1 MNIFFY
7 ALIIFVLVY
16 LVLNWF
22 TKTSSKKIA
31 NSVRTLIIILSIIF
45 AVIVAYAGRFIFS
58 LPFILFVLPLIK
70 TKAGLSLIQ
79 LFRIWSLLRI
89 LKRSGRFSFEQNNN
103 VQSSGTMSVVEA
115 YKILNLD
122 SNKKYNEKEINIDRH
137 AIELEEPIKSL
148 GIYHVPVKISAEYT
162 GDLKVYVIK
171 A

>member
-16 LVLNWF
+16 LVLTWF

-103 VQSSGTMSVVEA
+103 VQSSGTLSVVEA

-122 SNKKYNEKEINIDRH
+122 SNKKNNEKEINKAH
-137 AIELEEPIKSL
+137 K
-148 GIYHVPVKISAEYT
+148 KIISKVHPDISPETARLASIVNEARDT
-162 GDLKVYVIK
+162 ILKNL
-171 A
+171 

>member
-45 AVIVAYAGRFIFS
+45 AVIVAYAGRFILS

-103 VQSSGTMSVVEA
+103 AQSSGTMSVVEA

-122 SNKKYNEKEINIDRH
+122 YNKKYNEKEINKAH
-137 AIELEEPIKSL
+137 K
-148 GIYHVPVKISAEYT
+148 KIISKVHPDISPETARLASIVNEARDT
-162 GDLKVYVIK
+162 ILKNL
-171 A
+171 

>member
-79 LFRIWSLLRI
+79 LFRIWNLLRI
-89 LKRSGRFSFEQNNN
+89 LKRSGRFSFEQNNSA
-103 VQSSGTMSVVEA
+103 QSSSMSINEA

-122 SNKKYNEKEINIDRH
+122 PNKKYSKKEINKAHKKIISKVHPDISPETARLASIVNAARD
-137 AIELEEPIKSL
+137 AI
-148 GIYHVPVKISAEYT
+148 
-162 GDLKVYVIK
+162 LKNL
-171 A
+171 

>member
-89 LKRSGRFSFEQNNN
+89 LKRSGRFSFGENAGARSSNSMP
-103 VQSSGTMSVVEA
+103 VQEA
-115 YKILNLD
+115 YKILNLNP
-122 SNKKYNEKEINIDRH
+122 SKKYSEKEIRKAH
-137 AIELEEPIKSL
+137 K
-148 GIYHVPVKISAEYT
+148 KIIAKVHPDVSKDTARLASIVNT
-162 GDLKVYVIK
+162 ARDTILKNL
-171 A
+171 

>member
-16 LVLNWF
+16 LVLNWII
-22 TKTSSKKIA
+22 KTSSKKIA

-103 VQSSGTMSVVEA
+103 VQSSGTLSVVEA

-122 SNKKYNEKEINIDRH
+122 SNKKYNEQEINKAH
-137 AIELEEPIKSL
+137 K
-148 GIYHVPVKISAEYT
+148 KIISKVHPDISPETARLASIVNEARDT
-162 GDLKVYVIK
+162 ILKNL
-171 A
+171 

>member
-31 NSVRTLIIILSIIF
+31 NNVRTLIIILSIIF

-122 SNKKYNEKEINIDRH
+122 FNKKYNKKEINKAH
-137 AIELEEPIKSL
+137 K
-148 GIYHVPVKISAEYT
+148 KIISKVHPDISPETTRLASIVNEARDT
-162 GDLKVYVIK
+162 ILKNL
-171 A
+171 

>member
-16 LVLNWF
+16 LVLTWF

-122 SNKKYNEKEINIDRH
+122 FNKKYNEKEINKAH
-137 AIELEEPIKSL
+137 K
-148 GIYHVPVKISAEYT
+148 KIISKVHPDISPETARLASIVNEARDT
-162 GDLKVYVIK
+162 ILKNL
-171 A
+171 

>member
-22 TKTSSKKIA
+22 SKTSSKKIA

-122 SNKKYNEKEINIDRH
+122 SNKKYNEKEINKAH
-137 AIELEEPIKSL
+137 K
-148 GIYHVPVKISAEYT
+148 KIISKVHPDISPETARLASIVNEAR
-162 GDLKVYVIK
+162 DIILKNL
-171 A
+171 

>member
-115 YKILNLD
+115 YKILVPKIENNPILEGNVQTSQAYKD
-122 SNKKYNEKEINIDRH
+122 LEKEI
-137 AIELEEPIKSL
+137 K
-148 GIYHVPVKISAEYT
+148 GIN
-162 GDLKVYVIK
+162 
-171 A
+171 

>member
-16 LVLNWF
+16 LVLNWLA
-22 TKTSSKKIA
+22 KTSSKKIA

-89 LKRSGRFSFEQNNN
+89 LRRSGRFSFEQNNN
-103 VQSSGTMSVVEA
+103 VKSSDTMSVVEA

-122 SNKKYNEKEINIDRH
+122 SNKKYNEKEINK
-137 AIELEEPIKSL
+137 ANK
-148 GIYHVPVKISAEYT
+148 KIISKVHPDISPETARLASIVNEARDT
-162 GDLKVYVIK
+162 ILKNL
-171 A
+171 

>member
-122 SNKKYNEKEINIDRH
+122 SKKQYSEKEINKAH
-137 AIELEEPIKSL
+137 K
-148 GIYHVPVKISAEYT
+148 KIISKVHPDISPETARLASIVNEARDT
-162 GDLKVYVIK
+162 VLKNL
-171 A
+171 

>member
-22 TKTSSKKIA
+22 AKTSSKKIA

-79 LFRIWSLLRI
+79 LFRIWSLLRM

-103 VQSSGTMSVVEA
+103 VQSSGTMSIAEA

-122 SNKKYNEKEINIDRH
+122 SNKKYNEKEINTAH
-137 AIELEEPIKSL
+137 N
-148 GIYHVPVKISAEYT
+148 KIISKVHPDISPETARLASIVNEARDT
-162 GDLKVYVIK
+162 ILKNL
-171 A
+171 

>member
-122 SNKKYNEKEINIDRH
+122 SNKKYNEQEINKAH
-137 AIELEEPIKSL
+137 K
-148 GIYHVPVKISAEYT
+148 KIISKVHPDISPETARLASIVNEARDT
-162 GDLKVYVIK
+162 ILKNL
-171 A
+171 

>member
-103 VQSSGTMSVVEA
+103 VQSSGTISVVEA

-122 SNKKYNEKEINIDRH
+122 SNKKHNEKEINKAH
-137 AIELEEPIKSL
+137 K
-148 GIYHVPVKISAEYT
+148 KIISKVHPDISPETARLASIVNEARDT
-162 GDLKVYVIK
+162 ILKNL
-171 A
+171 

>member
-16 LVLNWF
+16 LVLTWF

-103 VQSSGTMSVVEA
+103 VQSSGTLSVVEA

-122 SNKKYNEKEINIDRH
+122 SNKKYNEKD
-137 AIELEEPIKSL
+137 
-148 GIYHVPVKISAEYT
+148 
-162 GDLKVYVIK
+162 
-171 A
+171 

>member
-31 NSVRTLIIILSIIF
+31 NNVRTLIIILSIIF

-103 VQSSGTMSVVEA
+103 VQSSGTLSVVEA

-122 SNKKYNEKEINIDRH
+122 SNKKYNEQEINKAH
-137 AIELEEPIKSL
+137 K
-148 GIYHVPVKISAEYT
+148 KIISKVHPDISPETARLASIVNEARDT
-162 GDLKVYVIK
+162 ILKNL
-171 A
+171 

>member
-22 TKTSSKKIA
+22 VKTSSKKIV

-45 AVIVAYAGRFIFS
+45 AVIVAYAGRLIFS

-122 SNKKYNEKEINIDRH
+122 SNKTYNEKEINKAH
-137 AIELEEPIKSL
+137 K
-148 GIYHVPVKISAEYT
+148 KIISKVHPDISPETARLASIVNEARDT
-162 GDLKVYVIK
+162 ILKNL
-171 A
+171 

>member
-122 SNKKYNEKEINIDRH
+122 SNKKYNEKEIN
-137 AIELEEPIKSL
+137 KS
-148 GIYHVPVKISAEYT
+148 HKKIISKVHPDISPETARLASIVYEARDT
-162 GDLKVYVIK
+162 ILKNL
-171 A
+171 

>member
-1 MNIFFY
+1 MNILFY

-22 TKTSSKKIA
+22 AKTSSKKMA
-31 NSVRTLIIILSIIF
+31 NSVRTLIIILSIVF

-89 LKRSGRFSFEQNNN
+89 LKRSGRFSFEQSNNIK
-103 VQSSGTMSVVEA
+103 SSSSMSLAEA

-122 SNKKYNEKEINIDRH
+122 PNKKYSEKEINKAH
-137 AIELEEPIKSL
+137 K
-148 GIYHVPVKISAEYT
+148 KIITKVHPDISHETARLASIVNAARDT
-162 GDLKVYVIK
+162 ILKNL
-171 A
+171 

>member
-31 NSVRTLIIILSIIF
+31 NNVRTLTIILSIIF

-122 SNKKYNEKEINIDRH
+122 SNKKYNEQEINKAH
-137 AIELEEPIKSL
+137 K
-148 GIYHVPVKISAEYT
+148 KIISRVHPDISPETARLASIVNEARDT
-162 GDLKVYVIK
+162 ILKNL
-171 A
+171 

>member
-122 SNKKYNEKEINIDRH
+122 SNKKYNEQEINKAH
-137 AIELEEPIKSL
+137 K
-148 GIYHVPVKISAEYT
+148 KIISRVHPDISPETARLASIVNEARDT
-162 GDLKVYVIK
+162 ILKNL
-171 A
+171 